1 MKGILV
7 VDQEVEVGKN
17 RSGSVLAVL
26 GKEQGQKD
34 NCILEE
40 EVVVVQYLV
49 LISMVL

>member
-26 GKEQGQKD
+26 GKEQGQED
-34 NCILEE
+34 GGTLEE
-40 EVVVVQYLV
+40 EEVLHQV
-49 LISMVL
+49 LILMVL